1 VGGGGTSAG
10 GTGGTGGGAGGAG
23 GTAVPC
29 PADKTFCS
37 GFEDTALPEGAVYE
51 YQAAEGPWT
60 RDFQIDTTVFR
71 SGKSSVKL
79 VNPGTGQLRMLR
91 VPAPPGGK
99 FWARFY
105 IRQGG
110 ADIGDL
116 KHNVFAGA
124 SWTTDANTKM
134 IEFAEDVGV
143 AINVNDKVRWP
154 MGFGRLNDGTTKP
167 FTLAKDEW
175 HCIEL
180 SFDGVARVQQVYVE
194 GELKIDGTDFP
205 EMVPMPLAF
214 FRIGFQALNGPARDI
229 WYDEVAVG
237 PTRPGCLPK

>member
-1 VGGGGTSAG
+1 VGGGGTNAG
-10 GTGGTGGGAGGAG
+10 GAGGSAGGTGGGAGM
-23 GTAVPC
+23 PC
-29 PADKTFCS
+29 PADKTFCA
-37 GFEDTALPEGAVYE
+37 GFEDAALPEGAAYE
-51 YQAAEGPWT
+51 SNGGPGEWT
-60 RDFQIDTTVFR
+60 RDFQIDTAVFH

-91 VPAPPGGK
+91 VAAPAGGK

-105 IRQGG
+105 IRQAG

-154 MGFGRLNDGTTKP
+154 MGFGRLNDGSTKP
-167 FTLAKDEW
+167 FTLPKDQW

-194 GELKIDGTDFP
+194 GELKIDATDFP

-214 FRIGFQALNGPARDI
+214 FRFGFQALNGPARDI
-229 WYDEVAVG
+229 WYDDVAVG